1 MSARLPARPSRRA
14 FLQLS
19 AAAVAG
25 ALALRLPQ
33 LPSDAPRV
41 SGLRLASALP
51 HLGWPLLPFP
61 ERLLQTPVTI
71 HPSLDAA
78 LVPAYVAAMLIQA
91 GRLQHLSGPAGR
103 PHDPEG
109 RYTIPF
115 AYRVAA
121 LRYPSEAAAAKTAS
135 WAELWSAGAN
145 GVWPMFGRLITGA
158 ALLRRGYSPN
168 DTHPGR
174 LAQAGADLK
183 RLLLYL
189 EPEAAVPSPTQPRV
203 ALVLADPVEVG
214 SANGLRLP
222 AEGTL
227 LIEYDWV
234 ITASP
239 ARAAV
244 ARQFIDGLRPAAEA
258 PLANSSA
265 RLIPLMPLPPAAYA
279 QHSAI
284 WKDMAARQPAGAV

>member
-1 MSARLPARPSRRA
+1 MSAGLPACTSRRA

-19 AAAVAG
+19 AAVAG

-33 LPSDAPRV
+33 LPSAAPRA

-61 ERLLQTPVTI
+61 EHLLQTLVTA

-78 LVPAYVAAMLIQA
+78 LVPAYVAAMLIQS
-91 GRLQHLSGPAGR
+91 GRLQSLPGPVGR

-109 RYTIPF
+109 QYTIPF

-121 LRYPSEAAAAKTAS
+121 LRYSAGTAAAKTAS
-135 WAELWSAGAN
+135 WAELWSDGAS
-145 GVWPMFGRLITGA
+145 GVWPVFGRVVTGT

-168 DTHPGR
+168 DTHPGH
-174 LAQAGADLK
+174 LAQAGADLA
-183 RLLLYL
+183 RLLPYL
-189 EPEAAVPSPTQPRV
+189 EPEAAASSPMQPRV
-203 ALVLADPVEVG
+203 ALILADPADLG

-234 ITASP
+234 ITASA

-244 ARQFIDGLRPAAEA
+244 ARQFVDGLRPAAEA
-258 PLANSSA
+258 PLAHSSA
-265 RLIPLMPLPPAAYA
+265 RQIPLMPLPPAARA
-279 QHSAI
+279 QHSGI
-284 WKDMAARQPAGAV
+284 WKDFAARQPAGAV

>member
-1 MSARLPARPSRRA
+1 MSARRQARPSRRS

-25 ALALRLPQ
+25 ALALGLPQ
-33 LPSDAPRV
+33 WPSTALV
-41 SGLRLASALP
+41 GSNLRLASALP
-51 HLGWPLLPFP
+51 ELGWPLLPFP
-61 ERLLQTPVTI
+61 EQLLQANSPA
-71 HPSLDAA
+71 HQLLDAA

-91 GRLQHLSGPAGR
+91 GRLQPLRGPVGR

-109 RYTIPF
+109 RYSVPF

-121 LRYPSEAAAAKTAS
+121 LRYWPESGAPKTAS
-135 WAELWSAGAN
+135 WAELWPAGAS
-145 GVWPMFGRLITGA
+145 GVWPAFGRVITGA

-168 DTHPGR
+168 DTHSGH
-174 LAQAGADLK
+174 LAQAAADLD
-183 RLLLYL
+183 RLLPGSD
-189 EPEAAVPSPTQPRV
+189 PEVAGGSATQPRV
-203 ALVLADPVEVG
+203 ALVLADPADLG
-214 SANGLRLP
+214 AANGLRLP
-222 AEGTL
+222 TEGTL

-244 ARQFIDGLRPAAEA
+244 AGRFINGLRPAAVA
-258 PLANSSA
+258 PLVNSPV
-265 RLIPLMPLPPAAYA
+265 RLIPLMPLPSASRA

-284 WKDMAARQPAGAV
+284 WKDLAVRYNAIQ